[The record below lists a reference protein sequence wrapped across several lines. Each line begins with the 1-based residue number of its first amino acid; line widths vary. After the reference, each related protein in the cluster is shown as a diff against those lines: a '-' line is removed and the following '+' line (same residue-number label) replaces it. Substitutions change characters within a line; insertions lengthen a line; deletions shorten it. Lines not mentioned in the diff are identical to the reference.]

1 MYRASSDFRTLRDEG
16 VIAAVALDPP
26 AHPTLTVVLSD
37 GSIRQCPATDRG
49 FAALLA
55 DLKAEQDATEDR
67 A

>member
-1 MYRASSDFRTLRDEG
+1 MYRATADFRRLHDDG

-26 AHPTLTVVLSD
+26 AEPTLTVVLSD
-37 GSIRQCPATDRG
+37 GSHRQCPATDRG